1 VGGVWEWEWGT
12 MGARNSK
19 VRKGEKNG
27 VAGSEGD
34 SVVDRTATLPA
45 SFRHKEEEAAKTE
58 TLPRSLNRSTSFTNS
73 CRNWAKKKGLVKDSS
88 IEECTADDIIAEI
101 EVKDPEPKENGNGT
115 AVEPKEVS
123 RPPSAEST
131 KAMSRLAQKKARAQF
146 FEDLYNSSGISVNSA
161 ITPEKPKRLCE
172 MNLPSPRIGPG
183 TPEAGRA
190 EGKVEQLAKQIEEKE
205 KLNRSLDS
213 EITSLDRSLEEE
225 GEKEEV
231 FTLPGLVAA
240 ESPHVNEIIDKMEE
254 IPKVV
259 SEDKSLLDEVRED
272 LIQTTKENISNKTD
286 IDDEEVKGL
295 LKVEQMLRAPCEQN
309 KSESI
314 ENEVIEKADSEGEVK
329 GVLKVIDIL
338 EQTDEPKA
346 ETPIIENKI
355 EISES
360 TTISDVIK
368 DNLIETTKE
377 KAFDET
383 VKSEVSFDQDETLPS
398 TARLLDSSVSAI
410 LNDGE
415 DCMCDTLLGG
425 LAHGGEKEEEHAKEN
440 VVIGEL
446 VEKVNENMTV
456 TKKSFEEVSQTSYHH
471 EEVRQNTTT
480 TVVET
485 SASTILDDGEDCMCD
500 TLLGGLAHGGEGT
513 DAKEKVDA
521 IGGFEEV
528 NENMTV
534 EPSSLESV
542 GTDEE
547 TKVMENG
554 DLKVNNMTE
563 TGNDSS
569 EEGGA
574 STDEGYDDEK
584 KVGGAKGLRKVLNTE
599 VDTEEVGSATGSVMD
614 E

>member
-1 VGGVWEWEWGT
+1 

-19 VRKGEKNG
+19 VRKGDKNG
-27 VAGSEGD
+27 VAGSEGE

-101 EVKDPEPKENGNGT
+101 EVKTPESPKENGNGT

-183 TPEAGRA
+183 TPEAGRP

-225 GEKEEV
+225 GDKEAV

-240 ESPHVNEIIDKMEE
+240 ESPHVHEIIDKNED

-259 SEDKSLLDEVRED
+259 SEEKSLLDEVRED
-272 LIQTTKENISNKTD
+272 LIQTTKENISNNTE

-295 LKVEQMLRAPCEQN
+295 LKVEQMLRAPHE
-309 KSESI
+309 KDIIESI
-314 ENEVIEKADSEGEVK
+314 EDKVIEKADSEGEVK
-329 GVLKVIDIL
+329 GALKVMEIL
-338 EQTDEPKA
+338 EQTDEPKV
-346 ETPIIENKI
+346 ETSIVENNI

-360 TTISDVIK
+360 TTISHAIK

-398 TARLLDSSVSAI
+398 TAKLLDSSTVSEI

-425 LAHGGEKEEEHAKEN
+425 LAHGGEKEEVHEAKEN
-440 VVIGEL
+440 VVIGEV
-446 VEKVNENMTV
+446 VEKVNENMSV
-456 TKKSFEEVSQTSYHH
+456 TKTSFEEVSQTSYHH
-471 EEVRQNTTT
+471 EEVRQNSTT

-500 TLLGGLAHGGEGT
+500 TLLGGLAHGGEKET
-513 DAKEKVDA
+513 DTQGKVDV
-521 IGGFEEV
+521 IGEFEEV
-528 NENMTV
+528 NKNMTI

-554 DLKVNNMTE
+554 EVEGVNNVTE
-563 TGNDSS
+563 TGNDDSS

-599 VDTEEVGSATGSVMD
+599 VDTEELGAATTGSVMD